1 MLLLDANDDRG
12 NIEVLY
18 VDVVGRTHVITVKCN
33 DVSKESALCIDG
45 SSINVL
51 PVELSDLCLSIDLG
65 TVKTVG
71 KTQVALSNV
80 RSPLEALWSDTRSLM
95 DKLSAYI
102 EGLGYKAL
110 IGVELEFYVFKE
122 VKVVVRPGRA
132 ILKVN
137 SFEGVTIP
145 RPYNMYG
152 LRGSSE
158 VRVFGQK
165 LLELLSQAGLRIRV
179 HHHEVSPNQLEVSL
193 KPSSMKDAADS
204 IVLTKYLAKSFAES
218 LEYVATFMAKP
229 IEDLSGSGMHLHIS
243 LWSNGRNVFSSDG
256 GISEEAKYFIGG
268 IIEHGRSLAALVSPT
283 VNSYKRLVPG
293 FEAPTVLA
301 WGYRNRSAVVRVPY
315 VNSMNDARIEF
326 RAPDPTANP
335 YIAIASAL
343 MAGLDGLKRKLEPGA
358 PIDAELYKLSESS
371 IRSMGL
377 KNLPRSLSE
386 ALDSLE
392 VDNEYLKPVFPRE
405 LIEKYIEVKRAEA
418 RALESRVSP
427 SEFLLYM
434 NW

>member
-1 MLLLDANDDRG
+1 MNSNNDRG
-12 NIEVLY
+12 SVEVLY
-18 VDVVGRTHVITVKCN
+18 VDVVGRIHVITVKCS
-33 DVSKESALCIDG
+33 DVSKESTLCIDG
-45 SSINVL
+45 SSINAL
-51 PVELSDLCLSIDLG
+51 PVELSDLCLLMDLG

-71 KTQVALSNV
+71 KIRVALSNV
-80 RSPLEALWSDTRSLM
+80 KSPPEALWSDTRSLL
-95 DKLSAYI
+95 DKLSTYI

-122 VKVVVRPGRA
+122 VKVVVRPGRT
-132 ILKVN
+132 ILKIN
-137 SFEGVTIP
+137 GFEEVTIP
-145 RPYNMYG
+145 RPYNMYE

-158 VRVFGQK
+158 VRKFGQE
-165 LLELLSQAGLRIRV
+165 LVELLSQAGLSIRV
-179 HHHEVSPNQLEVSL
+179 HHHEVSPNQLEVSFE
-193 KPSSMKDAADS
+193 PSLMKNAADS
-204 IVLTKYLAKSFAES
+204 IVLTKYLAKNLAES
-218 LEYVATFMAKP
+218 LGCVATFMAKP
-229 IEDLSGSGMHLHIS
+229 IEELSGSGMHLHIS
-243 LWSNGRNVFSSDG
+243 LWSSGRNVFSNNN

-301 WGYRNRSAVVRVPY
+301 WGHRNRSAVIRVPY
-315 VNSMNDARIEF
+315 VNSMNDSRIEF

-335 YIAIASAL
+335 YIAIAATL
-343 MAGLDGLKRKLEPGA
+343 MAGLDGLRRKLEPGA
-358 PIDAELYKLSESS
+358 PMDAELYKLSESN
-371 IRSMGL
+371 IRSVGL

-386 ALDSLE
+386 ALDTLE

-405 LIEKYIEVKRAEA
+405 LIEKYIEVKKAEA
-418 RALESRVSP
+418 RALESRVAP